1 MNRILLVGFMAS
13 GKSTVGRILADRLGW
28 DFLDFDEEIERRQG
42 EPVRE
47 IFRRLG
53 EPGFR
58 RLEAELT
65 AEVGFRDGIVLAPGG
80 GWITRPELLQQL
92 AGDSAVVWLRI
103 SPGEAARRAAA
114 EPGKRPLLAG
124 PDPAGLA
131 AAMMREREP
140 LYRLA
145 DYTVDVDD
153 LEPGTVADLI
163 LERFRSELRA
173 APPADG
179 GNRKDA

>member
-1 MNRILLVGFMAS
+1 
-13 GKSTVGRILADRLGW
+13 
-28 DFLDFDEEIERRQG
+28 
-42 EPVRE
+42 
-47 IFRRLG
+47 
-53 EPGFR
+53 
-58 RLEAELT
+58 
-65 AEVGFRDGIVLAPGG
+65 
-80 GWITRPELLQQL
+80 
-92 AGDSAVVWLRI
+92 
-103 SPGEAARRAAA
+103 
-114 EPGKRPLLAG
+114 
-124 PDPAGLA
+124 
-131 AAMMREREP
+131 MMREREP